1 MKRNNSSA
9 SNQSASSYQSSENGY
24 RSDSDNSV
32 VNEDSGQKYEYDNST
47 IDVENS
53 NSDSSHYIQRTSED
67 NYFQNQKD
75 ILNEIENDQYNEL
88 DSSFAK
94 EDDIKG
100 TISKSPSSPCS
111 YMEVVGQVHGTYII
125 AQNENGMFM
134 IDQHAKTRKN

>member
-1 MKRNNSSA
+1 M
-9 SNQSASSYQSSENGY
+9 
-24 RSDSDNSV
+24 V

-94 EDDIKG
+94 K
-100 TISKSPSSPCS
+100 
-111 YMEVVGQVHGTYII
+111 
-125 AQNENGMFM
+125 M
-134 IDQHAKTRKN
+134 ILKAL